1 MFVSNLFVPL
11 EQLPAWLGNTTR
23 WTPAA
28 MLVDML
34 RPGLLPIPAAQPAA
48 INALGLAC
56 YGLLALVLAA
66 RLFRWEPR
74 GS

>member
-1 MFVSNLFVPL
+1 MRSAGTPR
-11 EQLPAWLGNTTR
+11 R

-34 RPGLLPIPAAQPAA
+34 RPALLPVPAAQPAA